1 MDSEELGQDL
11 VDQVGDLVDP
21 VGLLADA
28 SIIRAKLC
36 LKNKND
42 HI

>member
-21 VGLLADA
+21 VGLLENA
-28 SIIRAKLC
+28 SL
-36 LKNKND
+36 N
-42 HI
+42 

>member
-21 VGLLADA
+21 VGLLANA
-28 SIIRAKLC
+28 SL
-36 LKNKND
+36 N
-42 HI
+42 

>member
-21 VGLLADA
+21 VGLSANA
-28 SIIRAKLC
+28 SL
-36 LKNKND
+36 N
-42 HI
+42 